1 MFVLGEKK
9 VCSLLLL
16 TRHFYRHV
24 GVLEAVNHVNEDQM
38 KAMVWNLN
46 DTDVIAPAKFVRT
59 APIVRFSETT
69 LEVRNEVFCPF
80 NLVKDLILLI
90 FQVDIILAGKIPLV
104 NLSTDQQVVRVYMVG
119 TSPEVKCNIDN
130 CQYSCKHCR
139 SRT

>member
-46 DTDVIAPAKFVRT
+46 DTDVIAP
-59 APIVRFSETT
+59 
-69 LEVRNEVFCPF
+69 LEVRNEAFCPF

-104 NLSTDQQVVRVYMVG
+104 NLSTDQQVVRVYNVHG
-119 TSPEVKCNIDN
+119 RHQS
-130 CQYSCKHCR
+130 
-139 SRT
+139 